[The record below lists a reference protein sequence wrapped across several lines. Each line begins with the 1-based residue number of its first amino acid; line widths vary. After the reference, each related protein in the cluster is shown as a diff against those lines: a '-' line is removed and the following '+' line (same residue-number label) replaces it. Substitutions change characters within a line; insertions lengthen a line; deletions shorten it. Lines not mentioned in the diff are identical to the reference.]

1 MKIIEVTENKK
12 QYLNLLLL
20 ADEQEKISGLFII
33 KAGSLQINVFD

>member
-12 QYLNLLLL
+12 QYLNLLL